1 MSTPG
6 IAPPKVQVFA
16 TVGQA
21 FRFVWAERNDFMTF
35 ALVPIVVLAIIATA
49 VSGAIPD
56 DPSALGAL
64 GALGARGSAGFALFA
79 IVNLVALTYFGVAWH
94 RRYLV
99 PQERATA
106 RDALRWHPRHW
117 RFLWITI
124 VLSIGSGFAI
134 ILGSMST
141 LALSP
146 GGGALGTLAV
156 LIGVALAA
164 ARLLVLLPA
173 ATIDDFMTFRAGWAL
188 GRGNSW
194 RLLNLLLLATLPV
207 LVADGGIRALL
218 FLVFGDAPGL
228 LGRFVEAFVFE
239 VAGFAG
245 AAIGISALSSAYL
258 QLLQGRRQM
267 PPNLPA
273 AMGAEEEDRDET

>member
-6 IAPPKVQVFA
+6 IEPPKVQVFA

-35 ALVPIVVLAIIATA
+35 ALVPILVLAIVVTA

-56 DPSALGAL
+56 DPSALGV
-64 GALGARGSAGFALFA
+64 RGSAGLALFA
-79 IVNLVALTYFGVAWH
+79 MVNVVALTYFGVAWH

-106 RDALRWHPRHW
+106 RDALRWQPRHW

-134 ILGSMST
+134 ILGSVPT

-146 GGGALGTLAV
+146 AGTALGTLAV

-164 ARLLVLLPA
+164 ARWLVLLPA

-194 RLLNLLLLATLPV
+194 RLLNLLILATLPV
-207 LVADGGIRALL
+207 FVADVGIRALL
-218 FLVFGDAPGL
+218 SLVFGEAPGL
-228 LGRFVEAFVFE
+228 LGRFVGAFVFE
-239 VAGFAG
+239 MAGFAG

-267 PPNLPA
+267 PVYLPA
-273 AMGAEEEDRDET
+273 ATEAEEEDQDET

>member
-6 IAPPKVQVFA
+6 TDPPKVQVFA

-35 ALVPIVVLAIIATA
+35 ALVPILVLAIVVTA
-49 VSGAIPD
+49 ISGAIPD
-56 DPSALGAL
+56 DPS
-64 GALGARGSAGFALFA
+64 ALGARGSAGFALFA

-106 RDALRWHPRHW
+106 RDALRWQPRHW

-134 ILGSMST
+134 ILGSVLT
-141 LALSP
+141 LVLSP
-146 GGGALGTLAV
+146 TGVALGTLAV
-156 LIGVALAA
+156 FIGVALAA

-173 ATIDDFMTFRAGWAL
+173 ATVDDFMTFRAGWAL

-194 RLLNLLLLATLPV
+194 RLLFLVILAALPV

-218 FLVFGDAPGL
+218 LLVFGDAPGL
-228 LGRFVEAFVFE
+228 LGRFVEAFVVE

-258 QLLQGRRQM
+258 QLLQRRRQM
-267 PPNLPA
+267 PANLPA
-273 AMGAEEEDRDET
+273 ATGAEEEDRDGT

>member
-6 IAPPKVQVFA
+6 IEPPKVQVFA

-35 ALVPIVVLAIIATA
+35 ALVPILVLAIVVTA

-56 DPSALGAL
+56 DPSALGV
-64 GALGARGSAGFALFA
+64 RGSAGLALFA
-79 IVNLVALTYFGVAWH
+79 MVNVVALTYFGVAWH

-106 RDALRWHPRHW
+106 RDALRWQPRHW

-124 VLSIGSGFAI
+124 VLSIGSGLAI
-134 ILGSMST
+134 ILGSVPT

-146 GGGALGTLAV
+146 AGTALGTLAV

-164 ARLLVLLPA
+164 ARWLVLLPA

-194 RLLNLLLLATLPV
+194 RLLNLLILATLPV
-207 LVADGGIRALL
+207 FVADVGIRALL
-218 FLVFGDAPGL
+218 SLVFGEAPGL
-228 LGRFVEAFVFE
+228 LGRFVGAFVFE
-239 VAGFAG
+239 MAGFAG

-267 PPNLPA
+267 PAYLPA
-273 AMGAEEEDRDET
+273 ATEAEEEDQDET